1 MHMLGKIASLSLV
14 RGIITVVVIQWGRE
28 DVNFLK
34 NIQLQ
39 FENLGEAKSD
49 LSFLFCYSRS

>member
-1 MHMLGKIASLSLV
+1 MLGKIASLSLV
-14 RGIITVVVIQWGRE
+14 KGIITVVVIQWGRE

-39 FENLGEAKSD
+39 FENLGEVKSD
-49 LSFLFCYSRS
+49 LSFLFCYS

>member
-49 LSFLFCYSRS
+49 LSFFFCYSRS